1 MSHVALTYED
11 LVEEVKRLIRAALD
25 DPDAVIR
32 VNPIPPDR
40 PEFVVISD
48 AFENLTQV
56 ERQDK
61 LWGPIKAELGA
72 DAQRIALILPRTWDD
87 VR

>member
-1 MSHVALTYED
+1 MSQVALAYED
-11 LVEEVKRLIRAALD
+11 LVAEVKRIITDALD
-25 DPDAVIR
+25 DPETIIKVAR
-32 VNPIPPDR
+32 VPVDR

-48 AFENLTQV
+48 AFSELTQK

-61 LWGPIKAELGA
+61 LWEPIKAALGP
-72 DAQRIALILPRTWDD
+72 DAVRIALILPRTWDD